1 MVDQVYEAFIQ
12 RDRVV
17 FQLVVVLGSEFL
29 KELLEWLGRLDVE
42 LKLLVMDADDLA
54 DSLLVLLDWDKL
66 LFRHLQV
73 RVINQICD

>member
-1 MVDQVYEAFIQ
+1 LVDQVYEAFIQ

>member
-17 FQLVVVLGSEFL
+17 LHLVIVLGSELL

-42 LKLLVMDADDLA
+42 LKLLIMDADDLT
-54 DSLLVLLDWDKL
+54 DSLLVLLDWDEL